1 MVPRWRQRDIE
12 RGCEGLKRMVDDVL
26 DLFEAPMSFG
36 TEACDGFRIAVS

>member
-1 MVPRWRQRDIE
+1 MPRWRQRDIE

-36 TEACDGFRIAVS
+36 TEACDVLLIARS